1 MTTKQKILQFLDFK
15 GIPKAQFY
23 REANVAPSN
32 FKGEALYSRD
42 LNVAQVVIVL
52 TMYPELSPDWL
63 LLDKGDMLRPINE
76 NGVVVKGNSELID
89 IIREQAEEI
98 GQLKER
104 IAQLEREKAAG
115 GSSALDVDTA
125 RSAHAG

>member
-1 MTTKQKILQFLDFK
+1 MTTKEKIFKYLKFK

-52 TMYPELSPDWL
+52 TMYPDLSPDWL
-63 LLDKGDMLRPINE
+63 LLDRGEMIRVETDDGMVI
-76 NGVVVKGNSELID
+76 KGNNELIG
-89 IIREQAEEI
+89 IIRDQAEEI
-98 GQLKER
+98 GRLKER
-104 IAQLEREKAAG
+104 INQLEKENAAMS
-115 GSSALDVDTA
+115 SSAQDVDSIP
-125 RSAHAG
+125 SAHAG